1 MYRFLCSEQHCTKFQ
16 SDKTMITRIV
26 GPTKNKEL
34 LHECHKII
42 KEKAD
47 LNTKEEGGYSE
58 IGENWSLDC
67 YSF

>member
-1 MYRFLCSEQHCTKFQ
+1 M
-16 SDKTMITRIV
+16 
-26 GPTKNKEL
+26 GPIKNKEL
-34 LHECHKII
+34 LHECDKII

-58 IGENWSLDC
+58 IGENLSLDC